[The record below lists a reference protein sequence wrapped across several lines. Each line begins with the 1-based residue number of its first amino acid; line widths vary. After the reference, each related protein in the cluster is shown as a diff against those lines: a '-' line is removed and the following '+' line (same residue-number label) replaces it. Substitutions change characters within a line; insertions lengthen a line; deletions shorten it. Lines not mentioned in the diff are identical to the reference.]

1 MKLKIFAGILPV
13 LIAVASLCEAQKYD
27 TTAISKYNYHEAFAP
42 FFYTKNGNEF
52 RAADGKPGPKY
63 WQNRADYQLAAT
75 LNDVS
80 NEITATEMLTY
91 TNNSPQKLGFLW

>member
-27 TTAISKYNYHEAFAP
+27 TTAISKYNSREAFAP
-42 FFYTKNGNEF
+42 FFYTKNGNEY
-52 RAADGKPGPKY
+52 RAADGQPGPKY

-80 NEITATEMLTY
+80 NEITGSETITY
-91 TNNSPQKLGFLW
+91 NNKRSANIG